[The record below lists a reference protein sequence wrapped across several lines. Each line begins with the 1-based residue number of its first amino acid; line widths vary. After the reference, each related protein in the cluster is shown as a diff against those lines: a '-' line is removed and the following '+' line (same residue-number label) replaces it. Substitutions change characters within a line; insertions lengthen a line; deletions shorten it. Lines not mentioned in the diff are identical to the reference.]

1 MIQKPVVLIIL
12 DGWGLAPP
20 GPGNA
25 ITLAKTPNFDKLWA
39 AFPHTQLIASG
50 EAVGLPKGEDGNSEA
65 GHLNLGAGQ
74 IVFQDLPRINMAIAL
89 GNFEQMEAF
98 KKAFQHTKQNNST
111 LHLLGL
117 IGSGGVH
124 SNLEHLMALIRLAK
138 KEGVVNLYLHLFT
151 DGRDSPPT
159 SAMIYLTNIQSQLE
173 NNGLG
178 KIATICGRYFA
189 MDRDY
194 RWERTQ
200 KAYEL
205 LTEGK
210 GQTTTSIKEA
220 IRDSY
225 QQGKTDEFIEPMV
238 LDKNG
243 LIKDNDAVIF
253 FNFRIDRPRQLT
265 KAFVLPNFEKL
276 EIKKSYFD
284 PFAEKY
290 GLKQYQ
296 GPKTTQTFKRSKVL
310 KNLLFITM
318 TEYEKKLPV
327 EIAFPPQLVKI
338 PLGRIISEDNL
349 RQFHLAETEKERFV
363 TYYFNGQRE
372 EPFSGEDRL
381 EIPSPKVATY
391 DKKPEM
397 SAYQLTNELIKKL
410 TSYQY
415 HFILV
420 NFANPDMVGHTGV
433 IEAGIKACE
442 VVDECLGKVV
452 EKVTNLGGTCVIT
465 ADHGNIEEMANPVTG
480 EVSTEHSSNPVPFI
494 ITGSNFNF
502 KSRVLNRGIL
512 ADVAPTIL
520 DLLGISKPDMMT
532 GRNLLS

>member
-1 MIQKPVVLIIL
+1 MIKPVVLIIL
-12 DGWGLAPP
+12 DGWGIAPD

-25 ITLAKTPNFDKLWA
+25 ITKAKTPNFDKLWA
-39 AFPHTQLIASG
+39 AFPHTQLLASG
-50 EAVGLPKGEDGNSEA
+50 EAVGLPKGEDGNSET

-74 IVFQDLPRINMAIAL
+74 IVFQDLPRINTAIAS
-89 GNFEQMEAF
+89 GNFEQIEAF
-98 KKAFQHTKQNNST
+98 KKAIQHTKQNKSA
-111 LHLLGL
+111 LHLMGL

-124 SNLEHLMALIRLAK
+124 SSLEHLYALIRLAK
-138 KEGVVNLYLHLFT
+138 KEQVEKLYLHLFT

-159 SAMIYLTNIQSQLE
+159 SAMIYLTNIQTQLD
-173 NNGLG
+173 NNNLG

-205 LTEGK
+205 LTQGK
-210 GQTTTSIKEA
+210 GAKVESLKGAIK
-220 IRDSY
+220 DSY
-225 QQGKTDEFIEPMV
+225 QQDKTDEFIEPLV
-238 LDKNG
+238 LDENG

-265 KAFVLPNFEKL
+265 KAFVLPDFEKL
-276 EIKKSYFD
+276 ETKKTHFD

-296 GPKTTQTFKRSKVL
+296 SPKTTQAFKRSKVL
-310 KNLLFITM
+310 KNLIFVTM
-318 TEYEKKLPV
+318 TEYEKKLPAEV
-327 EIAFPPQLVKI
+327 AFPPQLVKV
-338 PLGRIISEDNL
+338 PLARVLSENNL

-372 EPFSGEDRL
+372 EPFPGEDRS

-391 DKKPEM
+391 DQKPEM
-397 SAYQLTNELIKKL
+397 SAYEVTNELIKKL
-410 TSYQY
+410 TTYQY

-433 IEAGIKACE
+433 LQAGIKACE

-452 EKVTNLGGTCVIT
+452 EKITNLGGTCVIT
-465 ADHGNIEEMANPVTG
+465 ADHGNVEEMLNPVTG
-480 EVSTEHSSNPVPFI
+480 EIDTEHSSNPVPLI
-494 ITGSNFNF
+494 IVDSKFNF
-502 KSRVLNRGIL
+502 SKSVLSRGIL

-520 DLLGISKPDMMT
+520 GLLGISKPELMN
-532 GRNLLS
+532 GRDLLK